1 MRGINDRFI
10 NDLLDGELSFFL
22 EEVKDEQNQYSL
34 EIRKNYIDIYYR
46 GGRILEITQ
55 KKDNRYFFTFDL
67 KYCRIKEKHERPE
80 DNPNYQALSSMDKY
94 DAQAFLR
101 NLPVMRDVMNAW
113 FDKLQKEDKKPPIR
127 EREYQQ
133 NLQRENAFVIDIE
146 HQFNYD
152 RQSGMRFDMIIVDGN
167 KMYVVENKVGLSA
180 ISGNAGVVK
189 HYTDICEFLDD
200 GSRHQGLIDSVIETS
215 KVKYK
220 LGLLDREIPII
231 DPQKTEILF
240 IFCDY
245 NRKSKALGNA
255 TKEIQKKKDW
265 YSKVYPV
272 SYLITEK
279 EDYKI
284 RLENAEDLYTNED

>member
-1 MRGINDRFI
+1 MRDINDKFI

-34 EIRKNYIDIYYR
+34 EIRGDYINIYYR
-46 GGRILEITQ
+46 GGNIVRISQ
-55 KKDNRYFFTFDL
+55 KNKRYTFFFDL
-67 KYCRIKEKHERPE
+67 KYCRIKEVYERPE

-101 NLPVMRDVMNAW
+101 NLPVMREVMNAW
-113 FDKLQKEDKKPPIR
+113 FDKPQKEDKKPPIR

-146 HQFNYD
+146 HQFNYG

-180 ISGNAGVVK
+180 IGGKAGVVK
-189 HYTDICEFLDD
+189 HYTDMWEFLEDD
-200 GSRHQGLIDSVIETS
+200 SRHQGLIDSVIETS

-220 LGLLDREIPII
+220 LGLLKREIPFI
-231 DPQKTEILF
+231 DPQKTELLF
-240 IFCDY
+240 ILCDY
-245 NRKSKALGNA
+245 NRRSRALGNA
-255 TKEIQKKKDW
+255 AKEIQKHKGR

-272 SYLITEK
+272 SYLIME
-279 EDYKI
+279 ERDYKI
-284 RLENAEDLYTNED
+284 RLEKAEDLYAYEG